1 MLQQAR
7 FAGSVSGRR
16 RWARDVAGFILGS
29 ALVIGISPA
38 TMFAQRG
45 GGGGGGGAA
54 GGGGRNS
61 TPIICV
67 HDCPAIRGGLS
78 SEDDLKNFRRAM
90 EVQATDEQRA
100 AFAKIAQYTQ
110 AASERLKDFHEPL
123 LRESPGKAP
132 ASPPLADR
140 ASAVDQAVEQARA
153 SNQNFLSSFSS
164 LQKSGL
170 KDSTAKLTKADS
182 EIGTRIKALDKIVQ
196 SGKPESEQMGNAA
209 ASLAQE
215 FTSFQ
220 SEQLALGREM
230 GILMPADGQAFTFN
244 LPKVTNTINA
254 GGQTIS
260 IAASGAASRTSAENG
275 HNVFSLKLA
284 ADLSDVQQNITAILR
299 SRLTRSPRCGERVQV
314 QQATLTPV
322 EPASLVVAKV
332 HYERWIC
339 PPGQAEPL
347 DAAAGDATIEVK
359 LTPAVEPNVGLG
371 LVSEIS
377 GVEGGGL
384 VGKLLRSGDLGVT
397 LREQIAA
404 SLVPFLQKAAD
415 VKATLPLAAQESASI
430 QKALF
435 QNGGADQLNLV
446 LEGQMELT
454 DEQTTQF
461 AAQLKQRLSA
471 QGAPSP

>member
-1 MLQQAR
+1 VA
-7 FAGSVSGRR
+7 
-16 RWARDVAGFILGS
+16 DVGVLILGT
-29 ALVIGISPA
+29 ALVIGISGA
-38 TMFAQRG
+38 TMVAQRG
-45 GGGGGGGAA
+45 GGGGGSG

-67 HDCPAIRGGLS
+67 HNCPAIRGGLS

-90 EVQATDEQRA
+90 EVQATEEQRA
-100 AFAKIAQYTQ
+100 AFAKVAQYAQ
-110 AASERLKDFHEPL
+110 AASDRLKDFHESV
-123 LRESPGKAP
+123 LRESVVRESSLRAPVVREAQGKEAGP
-132 ASPPLADR
+132 APLADR
-140 ASAVDQAVEQARA
+140 ASAVDQAIEQARA

-164 LQKSGL
+164 GQKSGL
-170 KDSTAKLTKADS
+170 KDSTAKLAKADS
-182 EIGTRIKALDKIVQ
+182 ELDTRIKALDKIVE
-196 SGKPESEQMGNAA
+196 SGKPEGEQIGNAA
-209 ASLAQE
+209 ASLAEE
-215 FTSFQ
+215 FASFQ

-244 LPKVTNTINA
+244 LPKVTNSIKA

-275 HNVFSLKLA
+275 RNVFSLKLA

-299 SRLTRSPRCGERVQV
+299 SRLTRSPRCGERVEV
-314 QQATLTPV
+314 RQATLTPV
-322 EPASLVVAKV
+322 EPASLVVARV

-339 PPGQAEPL
+339 PPGQSEPL
-347 DAAAGDATIEVK
+347 DAAAGDGTIEVK
-359 LTPAVEPNVGLG
+359 LTPTVEANGGLG

-377 GVEGGGL
+377 GVEADGL
-384 VGKLLRSGDLGVT
+384 LRGLLRSGDLGVT

-415 VKATLPLAAQESASI
+415 LKATLPLTAQESASI

-446 LEGQMELT
+446 LEGQMELS

-461 AAQLKQRLSA
+461 AAQLKQRVSA
-471 QGAPSP
+471 QSAPAP